1 MLLAV
6 YILTHCFS
14 IQGMYTWYQIF
25 YKLKASIPNND
36 KSTEVNMTIMHAPP
50 DNEPFSHLDGPQTTV
65 LQRSC
70 AIKGGITYALF
81 VNDTQVGRGEHLTVS
96 FSARNNSKIEI
107 KAVEIVLRQFF
118 SLTGDD
124 YAKDEV
130 AICGF
135 KNVGVFNQPGHCLEN
150 TADQQKCEEEVFD
163 SVMRGDHKV
172 DLKVPT
178 SFCNTYKSSL
188 VNVEHQLEVHI
199 ITPFKREEIEIDV
212 PIKIVS
218 SQRTIGRKKNY
229 EWSYIELKTPHRR
242 GKARKQNPQCATTQ
256 VPREVKAAFST
267 NRKSSSSKTSS
278 TRSSSKGKGR
288 FIKGRIDPQNA
299 SVPRE
304 VSAAFAC

>member
-1 MLLAV
+1 
-6 YILTHCFS
+6 
-14 IQGMYTWYQIF
+14 MYTWYQIF

-36 KSTEVNMTIMHAPP
+36 KSTEVNMTIIHAPP

-70 AIKGGITYALF
+70 AIKGEITYALF
-81 VNDTQVGRGEHLTVS
+81 VNDTQVGKGEHLTVS

-130 AICGF
+130 AICEF
-135 KNVGVFNQPGHCLEN
+135 RNVGVFNEPGHCLEN
-150 TADQQKCEEEVFD
+150 GADQQKCEEEVFE
-163 SVMRGDHKV
+163 SV
-172 DLKVPT
+172 KVPT

-188 VNVEHQLEVHI
+188 VNVEHQLEIHI

-218 SQRTIGRKKNY
+218 SQRTVGRKKNY
-229 EWSYIELKTPHRR
+229 DWSYIELKTPPHRR
-242 GKARKQNPQCATTQ
+242 GKARNKHNPQSTTTQ

-267 NRKSSSSKTSS
+267 SRKSSSSKTSS

-288 FIKGRIDPQNA
+288 FVKGRINPQNA
-299 SVPRE
+299 SVPKE
-304 VSAAFAC
+304 VTAAFGC